1 MATRSFIT
9 TSFNYDSYQDI
20 QTMTISG
27 LNNNLKIDEH
37 DCEAVIGR
45 GEVDKK
51 ITTAPAIA
59 LYNPSCHQ

>member
-1 MATRSFIT
+1 
-9 TSFNYDSYQDI
+9 
-20 QTMTISG
+20 MTISG

-37 DCEAVIGR
+37 DGEAVRGR